1 MTLICPNR
9 ACCARDGGERPS
21 APSRRPP
28 ALFPL
33 SLRREDTERL
43 AHSHAPDPPYGPSGR
58 PDRER
63 PEGRSRAPP
72 EAAAAPRQS
81 RSRPA
86 RRRPP
91 AGSPRGPPFRPA
103 PGGGAASHAAS
114 RPARPAPLPS
124 AALSAPSCRAAAAAG
139 KSCSAPGASQQPRP
153 AALRRP
159 VTCGLAGRAA
169 PRVCGAA
176 LASLR

>member
-114 RPARPAPLPS
+114 RPARSAPFCGSLRS
-124 AALSAPSCRAAAAAG
+124 ELPSCR
-139 KSCSAPGASQQPRP
+139 
-153 AALRRP
+153 RR
-159 VTCGLAGRAA
+159 R
-169 PRVCGAA
+169 
-176 LASLR
+176 